1 VSAAFV
7 ALLGAARALR
17 DFLRG
22 FVGATH
28 LAHDAHAVRVALA
41 QRAEQ
46 RRGCC

>member
-1 VSAAFV
+1 VSAA
-7 ALLGAARALR
+7 LLTAARALR

-22 FVGATH
+22 FVGARR
-28 LAHDAHAVRVALA
+28 LAHDAHAVRAALA